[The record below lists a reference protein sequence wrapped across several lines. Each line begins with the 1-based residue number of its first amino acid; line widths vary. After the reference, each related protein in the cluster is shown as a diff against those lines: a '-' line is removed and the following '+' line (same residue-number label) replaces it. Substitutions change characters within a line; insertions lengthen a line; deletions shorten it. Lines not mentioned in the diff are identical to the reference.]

1 MAVFPV
7 LLSSEVLK
15 ETWPRVP
22 SLFPHIEMV
31 SGISD
36 LEQPKISFSRI
47 SKQDVSGSSRIVLFQ
62 SINFIRTKGLL
73 KDIVIVQLPGIRCP
87 TLSFSAPLN
96 LTDFIPGRHPTDFKF
111 QLIVAIMVPTREL
124 SLQASQ
130 VCKELRKHL
139 NVQVMVT
146 TRRTS
151 LKDDIKLLYQPAHLI
166 VGTPGQIQ
174 DQCC

>member
-1 MAVFPV
+1 MA
-7 LLSSEVLK
+7 
-15 ETWPRVP
+15 
-22 SLFPHIEMV
+22 

-47 SKQDVSGSSRIVLFQ
+47 SKQDVI
-62 SINFIRTKGLL
+62 
-73 KDIVIVQLPGIRCP
+73 
-87 TLSFSAPLN
+87 
-96 LTDFIPGRHPTDFKF
+96 
-111 QLIVAIMVPTREL
+111 AILVPTREL

-146 TRRTS
+146 TGRTS

-166 VGTPGQIQ
+166 VGTPGQIL

>member
-1 MAVFPV
+1 MA
-7 LLSSEVLK
+7 
-15 ETWPRVP
+15 
-22 SLFPHIEMV
+22 

-47 SKQDVSGSSRIVLFQ
+47 SKQDCLTTIASPLSHPHQSSTPQATTLLMFLCVQQIPAAFSSSKSNYDGLSKKNHCFHFIS
-62 SINFIRTKGLL
+62 SIFHGR
-73 KDIVIVQLPGIRCP
+73 
-87 TLSFSAPLN
+87 N
-96 LTDFIPGRHPTDFKF
+96 LIDFIPGRHPTDFKF
-111 QLIVAIMVPTREL
+111 QLIVAILVPTREL

-146 TRRTS
+146 TGRTS

-166 VGTPGQIQ
+166 VGTPGQIL